1 MGPEAIC
8 AQTACG
14 TTQDRGLKRIQTVR
28 PEPKGRPVSVVARAL
43 TAGFILAG
51 CLGAAAAEPTPPFQQ
66 LTRGP
71 KHHFFGYIGQCRTIP
86 WSGDGRHV
94 LALQT
99 PVLDRMPGPNDAAE
113 IVLLDTHADHRAQV
127 ADRSRAWNPQQGTML
142 YWNPQQ
148 PSAQFLFNDRDP
160 KSGKVF
166 AVLYDISKGR
176 RLREYRFEDTA
187 VGNSGVAE
195 GGGWFLAINY
205 GRLARLRPVTGYPGA
220 YDWTV
225 GQPAPANDG
234 IFRIDVETGQK
245 QLIVSFAQLK
255 EKLRGLDPGI
265 ERRHLFINHTLVN
278 RNSDRV
284 YFYCRADFESEPESK
299 RLNVPFTVRPDGTE
313 LTVQRVFIG
322 GHPDWAEG
330 VQIIGAKDKQQ
341 VVYDVLTQQIVRVL
355 GGASIFPNPGGD
367 IAVSP
372 DGRWLVNGHSDKGG
386 NAYTFL
392 DLTTGRV
399 LRSPVLRVGTWSSKE
414 LRLDPAPC
422 WNRSNDAIVVTGLA
436 DDGTRQM
443 FLLQLKGL

>member
-1 MGPEAIC
+1 MQAKPRC
-8 AQTACG
+8 
-14 TTQDRGLKRIQTVR
+14 R
-28 PEPKGRPVSVVARAL
+28 PKP
-43 TAGFILAG
+43 
-51 CLGAAAAEPTPPFQQ
+51 AAAATLAAGVILACHLGATASEPTLFFQQ
-66 LTRGP
+66 LTHGP

-86 WSGDGRHV
+86 WSGDGHYL
-94 LALQT
+94 LALQASF
-99 PVLDRMPGPNDAAE
+99 LDRMPGPKDEAE
-113 IVLLDTHADHRAQV
+113 VVLLDTQADHRLRV
-127 ADRSRAWNPQQGTML
+127 VDRSRAWNPQQGTML
-142 YWNPQQ
+142 HWDPHQ
-148 PSAQFLFNDRDP
+148 PSTRFFFNDRDP

-166 AVLYDISKGR
+166 AVLYDIAEGR
-176 RLREYRFEDTA
+176 RLREYRFEDTP
-187 VGNSGVAE
+187 VGNSGVAQ

-205 GRLARLRPVTGYPGA
+205 ARLARLRPVTGYPGA
-220 YDWTV
+220 YDWTR
-225 GQPAPANDG
+225 GQPAPADDG
-234 IFRIDVETGQK
+234 IFRVDAETGQK

-372 DGRWLVNGHSDKGG
+372 DGRWLVNGHSDSGG

-443 FLLQLKGL
+443 FLLQLKGP

>member
-1 MGPEAIC
+1 MTRAF
-8 AQTACG
+8 
-14 TTQDRGLKRIQTVR
+14 GLKRVPPLSR
-28 PEPKGRPVSVVARAL
+28 VPKSRRLRAAIGAL
-43 TAGFILAG
+43 TVILMLL
-51 CLGAAAAEPTPPFQQ
+51 CCPGAIAAEPTPPFQQ

-86 WSGDGRHV
+86 WSGDGRHL

-113 IVLLDTHADHRAQV
+113 IVLLDIHADHRVRV

-142 YWNPQQ
+142 YWNPRQ

-176 RLREYRFEDTA
+176 RLREYRFEDTPA
-187 VGNSGVAE
+187 ANSGVAQ
-195 GGGWFLAINY
+195 GGGWFCAINY

-234 IFRIDVETGQK
+234 IFRIDIETGQK

-265 ERRHLFINHTLVN
+265 EHRHLFINHTLVN
-278 RNSDRV
+278 RDSDRI
-284 YFYCRADFESEPESK
+284 YFYCRADFEAEPESK
-299 RLNVPFTVRPDGTE
+299 RLNVPFTVKPDGTE
-313 LTVQRVFIG
+313 LTAQRVFIG

-330 VQIIGAKDKQQ
+330 VEIIGAKDKQQ
-341 VVYDVLTQQIVRVL
+341 VVYNVLTQQLVRAL
-355 GGASIFPNPGGD
+355 GGTSMFPNPGGD

-372 DGRWLVNGHSDKGG
+372 DGRWLVNGHSDKAG
-386 NAYTFL
+386 NAYTCL
-392 DLTTGRV
+392 ELTTGRV
-399 LRSPVLRVGTWSSKE
+399 LKSPSLPVGKWSSKE

-422 WNRSNDAIVVTGLA
+422 WNRSRRTSSPAMSAPSPRRG
-436 DDGTRQM
+436 R
-443 FLLQLKGL
+443 